1 MVVAR
6 RQVLDNGTR
15 RVCHVEMIQILGF
28 LLIGVVIGVLARAL
42 RPGKQSLSMMATVG
56 LGLVAALIGGI
67 IASWLGT
74 GSLDE
79 LNFVGFVVA
88 VIAAI
93 VIIPIAE
100 GITSKK

>member
-1 MVVAR
+1 
-6 RQVLDNGTR
+6 
-15 RVCHVEMIQILGF
+15 MIQILGF
-28 LLIGVVIGVLARAL
+28 ILIGVVIGVLARLL

-56 LGLVAALIGGI
+56 VGLVSALIGGI
-67 IASWLGT
+67 VASLIGT

-79 LNFVGFVVA
+79 INFIGFVVA

-93 VIIPIAE
+93 VIIPVAE